1 MAKKFFGV
9 NYDDCPGP
17 ITKTTLIELTG
28 VTVTKANPA
37 VATSA
42 AHGLVDGDVVYC
54 HGFTE
59 MTELNGE
66 YYAVNQ
72 VNVNTF
78 QLANETGIV
87 DSSGFGSAETT
98 GGTVRELKD
107 PQAVAKNVVVFYDD
121 SVAKQKLVDA
131 LQRAKEVLIEL
142 Q

>member
-1 MAKKFFGV
+1 MAKQFFGV
-9 NYDDCPGP
+9 SEGDRPGS
-17 ITKTTLIELTG
+17 ISVTTLIEITG

-37 VATSA
+37 VATKT

-54 HGFTE
+54 SGFTE
-59 MTELNGE
+59 MTELNSE

-72 VNVNTF
+72 VNANTF

-87 DSSGFGSAETT
+87 DSSGFGNAETT

-107 PQAVAKNVVVFYDD
+107 AEALSKDVVVFFDN
-121 SVAKQKLVDA
+121 STQKQKLVDA
-131 LQRAKEVLIEL
+131 LQRAKEVLTEL

>member
-1 MAKKFFGV
+1 MAKNFFGV
-9 NYDDCPGP
+9 SEGDRPGS
-17 ITKTTLIELTG
+17 ISETTLIELTG

-59 MTELNGE
+59 MTELNTE

-72 VNVNTF
+72 VNANTF

-87 DSSGFGSAETT
+87 DSSGFVAAETT

-107 PQAVAKNVVVFYDD
+107 AEALSKDVVVFYDTTTQ
-121 SVAKQKLVDA
+121 KQKLVDA
-131 LQRAKEVLIEL
+131 LQRAKEVLTEL